1 MKSIRYFVLG
11 FLTFIALGLSAD
23 AQQNTA
29 QQAYAIF
36 QQSCLGCHGEH
47 GPFKEA
53 LVIDS
58 AAGLIQSGAVV
69 PGVPIVSELY
79 TRLLEKDDAKR
90 MPLNQP
96 QLSPEAI
103 LTIGNWIL
111 AGAPSW
117 EGQHDVT
124 FITNDAMLTAIQE
137 HLQTLDK
144 FDQPSARYFTTT
156 HLYNAGE
163 GLETLRAAEVALSKL
178 VNSLSWGFTIIK
190 PEPID
195 ARRTIFYIDLRD
207 YEWDLRAA
215 WTQIEGA
222 YPYRIDFDATI
233 HASLQQKLVGLQQLT
248 ESEVPFVQAD
258 WFLATASLPPLYHD
272 ILGLPETE
280 GELERELGID
290 VARNLQRAP
299 GISVWR
305 AGTNDSGVSNHN
317 RVVERHTFR
326 YGAYWKSHDFAGSAG
341 RQNIFTHPLSFE
353 RDGGEVIFN
362 LPNGLQAYYIADG
375 QGNRINE
382 APTTIVSNPAAKDP
396 AVRNGLSCIGCHT
409 EGMKTFKDGVR
420 ASIEKTARPSY
431 DKEHALRLYVEQTVM
446 DALVQEDTERYE
458 VALVKTGGVSGGIEP
473 VHLFHEAFHEAL
485 NAAQAAASLGLQESV
500 FVEAIKENSG
510 LQDLGLA
517 GLPDGGNVKRDAW
530 TADFSEIV
538 ACVYG
543 DECPT
548 SDLDDD
554 DDRFVFDHPIPDE
567 NLRAAIAER
576 LGKAA
581 TLITTEDIAT
591 RLTTLVADGRG
602 IRDLRGLEHATR
614 LERIE
619 LRHNAISDLTP
630 LAGLTRLNNIKLRG
644 NRITNVSP
652 LAGLIN
658 VDWLGLEEND
668 IRNLSPLKGLIKLSG
683 LGIEGN
689 PISDV
694 SPLSGLQSLEGIRA
708 WNTQISDF
716 SPLAD
721 VPRLRWLE
729 VSNSRSLSSLS
740 SLKGLRSLR
749 RLEINDCEISDLSG
763 LEALTQLTSLTLMDN
778 LISDVSPLQS
788 LKALT
793 HLNLRDNII
802 TDVSPLAAL
811 TRLKNLV
818 LDHNAI
824 ADLSPLE
831 ELLEKINISFGNNP
845 GFPRGGPKIA
855 GPWLWVVL
863 PQGNFLNGTDLLAQA
878 SNGKISEL
886 GVSTHGAIQGD
897 PVGEVVWIAHKI
909 DTQHGNNMNNMANAL
924 GIATGDVNNHVAYGS
939 VVLYSPRQQTTRL
952 FAGSD
957 NNHKIWLN
965 GELVREKLSWSWAHD
980 YQEFFPITLK
990 QGKNVLL
997 VAVHAGG
1004 GWWSGFFG
1012 FAPDADYT
1020 VLAPGARFTLSTET
1034 PQVQVGDTFTLRL
1047 LAENVTDFAGWQGD
1061 VTFNPAM
1068 LKANRVNEGDFLKQD
1083 SGRTFFQRGT
1093 INNQLGK
1100 ITRVKAARLSEGAV
1114 NGEGTLLSVSF
1125 TAKAA
1130 GKTRLRLR
1138 NFQAGTLKGETIP
1151 TMPPELVI
1159 SVEGRVARPAWDVN
1173 EDGITDAGDLLL
1185 VTVALGQKPP
1195 ENPRTDVNGDGVV
1208 DGKDAALVAEH
1219 LGEGDAP
1226 AAPGSGWVTQS
1237 DSVVPANLTPETIIQ
1252 ALDILRAADD
1262 GSLPFQ
1268 RGIAKLEHLLTLFI
1282 PGKTAL
1288 FANYPNPFNPETWIP
1303 YQLAEHADV
1312 TLRIYSIDGRLIRTL
1327 AIGYQPAGLY
1337 QYQSRAVYWDG
1348 RNALGEPV
1356 ASGVYFYTLTA
1367 GAFTATRRMLILK

>member
-1 MKSIRYFVLG
+1 MKPTRYFSFVLLIFLVLG
-11 FLTFIALGLSAD
+11 SSAS
-23 AQQNTA
+23 AQQNVA

-79 TRLLEKDDAKR
+79 TRLLEKDNARR

-117 EGQHDVT
+117 DIQHDVS
-124 FITNDAMLTAIQE
+124 FITTDAMLTAIQE
-137 HLQTLDK
+137 HLSDLDA
-144 FDQPSARYFTTT
+144 FNRPYARYFTTT

-163 GLETLRAAEVALSKL
+163 GPETLRAAEVALSKL

-195 ARRTIFYIDLRD
+195 PQRTIFYIDLRD

-222 YPYRIDFDATI
+222 YPYRIDFDATT
-233 HASLQQKLVGLQQLT
+233 HASLERKLVGLQQGT
-248 ESEVPFVQAD
+248 ASEVPFVQAD

-272 ILGLPETE
+272 ILALPETE
-280 GELERELGID
+280 RELERELGID

-326 YGAYWKSHDFAGSAG
+326 YGAYWKSHDFAGSAEA
-341 RQNIFTHPLSFE
+341 RDIFTHPLSFE

-375 QGNRINE
+375 QGNRIDV
-382 APTTIVSNPAAKDP
+382 APTEIVSNPAAKDP

-409 EGMKTFKDGVR
+409 EGMKTFEDGVR
-420 ASIEKTARPSY
+420 AVIEETARPAY
-431 DKEHALRLYVEQTVM
+431 DKNHALRLYVEQSVL
-446 DALVQEDTERYE
+446 DALVQADTERYE
-458 VALVKTGGVSGGIEP
+458 VALDKTGGVSGGIEP
-473 VHLFHEAFHEAL
+473 VHLFHEAFQEPL
-485 NAAQAAASLGLQESV
+485 TPSYAAASIGLEEAIFVSKISQEPSLQNLGLT
-500 FVEAIKENSG
+500 G
-510 LQDLGLA
+510 LLN
-517 GLPDGGNVKRDAW
+517 PGGNVKRDVW
-530 TADFSEIV
+530 ESNFPELV

-543 DECPT
+543 DECVPPPPPPPPT
-548 SDLDDD
+548 L
-554 DDRFVFDHPIPDE
+554 IPDE

-576 LGKAA
+576 LVKAPDA
-581 TLITTEDIAT
+581 LTTEDIST
-591 RLTTLVADGRG
+591 RLTTLVADERG

-619 LRHNAISDLTP
+619 LRHNEISDLTP
-630 LAGLTRLNNIKLRG
+630 LAELTRLNNIKLRG
-644 NRITNVSP
+644 NRITDVSP

-658 VDWLGLEEND
+658 VDWLGLEENT
-668 IRNLSPLKGLIKLSG
+668 IRDLSPLAKLIKLNG

-694 SPLSGLQSLEGIRA
+694 SALSGLQSLEGIRA

-729 VSNSRSLSSLS
+729 VSNNRSLSSLS
-740 SLKGLRSLR
+740 SLNGLKSLR
-749 RLEINDCEISDLSG
+749 RLEINNCEISDLSG

-778 LISDVSPLQS
+778 LISDISPLMS

-802 TDVSPLAAL
+802 IDVSPLAAL

-824 ADLSPLE
+824 TDLSPLE

-845 GFPRGGPKIA
+845 GFPQGGPKIA

-878 SNGKISEL
+878 SNGKVSEL
-886 GVSTHGAIQGD
+886 SVSTHGAIQGD
-897 PVGEVVWIAHKI
+897 PVDKAVWTAHKI
-909 DTQHGNNMNNMANAL
+909 DPRHGNNMNNMANDL
-924 GIATGDVNNHVAYGS
+924 GIATGDINNHVAYGS
-939 VVLYSPRQQTTRL
+939 VVLYSPRQQKTYL

-957 NNHKIWLN
+957 NNHKVWLN

-1020 VLAPGARFTLSTET
+1020 VLAPGARFTFSTET

-1047 LAENVTDFAGWQGD
+1047 VAENVTDFAGWQGD
-1061 VTFNPAM
+1061 VTFNPAV
-1068 LKANRVNEGDFLKQD
+1068 LKANRVVKGGFLEQN
-1083 SGRTFFQRGT
+1083 SGRTFFQNGT
-1093 INNQLGK
+1093 INNQLGE
-1100 ITRVKAARLSEGAV
+1100 ITGVKAARLSEGAV
-1114 NGEGTLLSVSF
+1114 NGQGTLLSVSF
-1125 TAKAA
+1125 TAKVA

-1138 NFQAGTLKGETIP
+1138 NFQAGTHTGETIP
-1151 TMPPELVI
+1151 ATPPEIIIV
-1159 SVEGRVARPAWDVN
+1159 VEGRVARPAWDVN
-1173 EDGITDAGDLLL
+1173 EDGVTDAGDLLL
-1185 VTVALGQKPP
+1185 VTVALGQRPP

-1226 AAPGSGWVTQS
+1226 AAPYRVGTT
-1237 DSVVPANLTPETIIQ
+1237 NLTPETIMQ

-1262 GSLPFQ
+1262 GSPPFQ
-1268 RGIAKLEHLLTLFI
+1268 RGIAKLEHLLALFV
-1282 PGKTAL
+1282 PEKTAL

-1312 TLRIYSIDGRLIRTL
+1312 TLHIYSIDGKLIRTL

-1337 QYQSRAVYWDG
+1337 QYRSRAAYWDG
-1348 RNALGEPV
+1348 RNAFGEPV

-1367 GAFTATRRMLILK
+1367 GAFTATRRMLIVK

>member
-1 MKSIRYFVLG
+1 MKPTRYFSFVLLI
-11 FLTFIALGLSAD
+11 FLLLGSSVS
-23 AQQNTA
+23 AQQNVA

-69 PGVPIVSELY
+69 PGAPIVSELY
-79 TRLLEKDDAKR
+79 TRLLEKDDARR

-117 EGQHDVT
+117 SVQHDVS
-124 FITNDAMLTAIQE
+124 FITTDAMLTAIQE
-137 HLQTLDK
+137 HLSDLDA
-144 FDQPSARYFTTT
+144 FDRPSARYFTTT

-163 GLETLRAAEVALSKL
+163 GPETLRAAEVALSKL

-195 ARRTIFYIDLRD
+195 PRRTIFYIDLRD
-207 YEWDLRAA
+207 YEWDRRAA
-215 WTQIEGA
+215 WTQIEDA
-222 YPYRIDFDATI
+222 YPYRIDFDATT
-233 HASLQQKLVGLQQLT
+233 HASLQRKLVGLQQAT
-248 ESEVPFVQAD
+248 ASEVPFVQVD

-280 GELERELGID
+280 RELERELGID

-341 RQNIFTHPLSFE
+341 AQNIFTHPLSFE

-375 QGNRINE
+375 QGNRIDV
-382 APTTIVSNPAAKDP
+382 APTAIVSNPAAKEP

-409 EGMKTFKDGVR
+409 EGMKTFEDDVR
-420 ASIEKTARPSY
+420 TVIEETARPAY
-431 DKEHALRLYVEQTVM
+431 DKNHALRLYVEQSVM
-446 DALVQEDTERYE
+446 NALFQADTERYE
-458 VALVKTGGVSGGIEP
+458 VALAKTGGVSGGIEP
-473 VHLFHEAFHEAL
+473 VHLFHEAFQGPL
-485 NAAQAAASLGLQESV
+485 NAAHAAAAIGLETETFLAKIRS
-500 FVEAIKENSG
+500 EPS
-510 LQDLGLA
+510 LQDLGLT
-517 GLPDGGNVKRDAW
+517 GLLSGGNVKRDVW
-530 TADFSEIV
+530 ESNFSELI

-543 DECPT
+543 DDCVAPPPPPPPI
-548 SDLDDD
+548 
-554 DDRFVFDHPIPDE
+554 FGHPVPVPDE
-567 NLRAAIAER
+567 NLRTAIAER
-576 LGKAA
+576 LGKTPAS
-581 TLITTEDIAT
+581 LTTEDIST
-591 RLTTLVADGRG
+591 RLTTLVADERG
-602 IRDLRGLEHATR
+602 IRDLRGLEHARR

-619 LRHNAISDLTP
+619 LRHNEISDLTP

-644 NRITNVSP
+644 NRITDISP

-658 VDWLGLEEND
+658 VDWLGLEENA
-668 IRNLSPLKGLIKLSG
+668 IRDLSPLAKLIKLNG
-683 LGIEGN
+683 LGIEDN

-694 SPLSGLQSLEGIRA
+694 SALSGLQSLEGIRA

-716 SPLAD
+716 SSLAD

-729 VSNSRSLSSLS
+729 VSNNRSLSSLS
-740 SLKGLRSLR
+740 SLKGLKSLR
-749 RLEINDCEISDLSG
+749 RLEINNCEISDLSG
-763 LEALTQLTSLTLMDN
+763 LEALTQLASLTLMDN
-778 LISDVSPLQS
+778 LISDISPLMS

-802 TDVSPLAAL
+802 TDVSPLTAL

-824 ADLSPLE
+824 TDLSPLE
-831 ELLEKINISFGNNP
+831 KLSEKTSISVGNNP
-845 GFPRGGPKIA
+845 GFPQGGPKIA

-863 PQGNFLNGTDLLAQA
+863 PQGNFFNGTDLLAQA
-878 SNGKISEL
+878 SGGKVSEL
-886 GVSTHGAIQGD
+886 GVSTHGAIQED
-897 PVGEVVWIAHKI
+897 PVGTAVWTAHKI
-909 DTQHGNNMNNMANAL
+909 DPQHGNNMNNMANAL
-924 GIATGDVNNHVAYGS
+924 GIATGDINNHVAYGS
-939 VVLYSPRQQTTRL
+939 VVLYSPRQQKTRL

-957 NNHKIWLN
+957 NNHKVWLN
-965 GELVREKLSWSWAHD
+965 GELVREKLAGWSWAHD

-997 VAVHAGG
+997 VAVHTGG

-1020 VLAPGARFTLSTET
+1020 VLAPGARFTFSTET

-1047 LAENVTDFAGWQGD
+1047 VAENVSDFAGWQGD
-1061 VTFNPAM
+1061 LAFNQAA
-1068 LKANRVNEGDFLKQD
+1068 LKANKATEGGFLKQNG
-1083 SGRTFFQRGT
+1083 GRTFFQKGR
-1093 INNQLGK
+1093 IDNQLGE
-1100 ITRVKAARLSEGAV
+1100 ITGVKAARLSEGAV
-1114 NGEGTLLSVSF
+1114 SGEGTLLLVSF
-1125 TAKAA
+1125 TAKTT
-1130 GKTRLRLR
+1130 GKTRLQLR
-1138 NFQAGTLKGETIP
+1138 NFQAGTHTGETIP
-1151 TMPPELVI
+1151 TTPPEIIIV
-1159 SVEGRVARPAWDVN
+1159 VEGRVARPAWDVN
-1173 EDGITDAGDLLL
+1173 EDGVTDAGDLLL

-1226 AAPGSGWVTQS
+1226 AAPYRIGTT
-1237 DSVVPANLTPETIIQ
+1237 DLTPETIMQ

-1268 RGIAKLEHLLTLFI
+1268 RGIAKLEHLLALFV
-1282 PGKTAL
+1282 PEKTVL

-1312 TLRIYSIDGRLIRTL
+1312 MLRIYSVDGKLVRTL
-1327 AIGYQPAGLY
+1327 AVGYQPAGLY
-1337 QYQSRAVYWDG
+1337 QYRSRAVYWDG
-1348 RNALGEPV
+1348 RNTFGEPV

>member
-1 MKSIRYFVLG
+1 MKPTRYFSFVLLI
-11 FLTFIALGLSAD
+11 FLLLGSSVS
-23 AQQNTA
+23 AQQNVA

-36 QQSCLGCHGEH
+36 QQSCHGCHGEH

-79 TRLLEKDDAKR
+79 TRLLEKDNARR

-117 EGQHDVT
+117 SVQHDVS
-124 FITNDAMLTAIQE
+124 FITTDAMLTAIQE
-137 HLQTLDK
+137 HLSDLDA
-144 FDQPSARYFTTT
+144 FNQPYARYFTTT

-163 GLETLRAAEVALSKL
+163 GPETLRAAEVALSKL

-195 ARRTIFYIDLRD
+195 PQRTIFYIDLRD

-215 WTQIEGA
+215 WTQIEDA
-222 YPYRIDFDATI
+222 YPYRIDFDATT
-233 HASLQQKLVGLQQLT
+233 HASLERKLVGLQQGT

-280 GELERELGID
+280 RELERELGID

-341 RQNIFTHPLSFE
+341 ARDIFTHPLSFE

-375 QGNRINE
+375 QGNRIDV
-382 APTTIVSNPAAKDP
+382 APTAIVSNPAAKDP

-409 EGMKTFKDGVR
+409 EGMKTFEDGVR
-420 ASIEKTARPSY
+420 AVIEETARPAY
-431 DKEHALRLYVEQTVM
+431 DRDHALRLYVEQSVM
-446 DALVQEDTERYE
+446 DALVQADTERYE
-458 VALVKTGGVSGGIEP
+458 VALDKTGGVSGGIEP
-473 VHLFHEAFHEAL
+473 VHLFHEAFQEPLTASY
-485 NAAQAAASLGLQESV
+485 AAASIGLEEAIFVSKIRQEPSLQNLGLT
-500 FVEAIKENSG
+500 G
-510 LQDLGLA
+510 LLNR
-517 GLPDGGNVKRDAW
+517 GGNVKRDVW
-530 TADFSEIV
+530 ESNFSELV

-543 DECPT
+543 DECVAPVIPT
-548 SDLDDD
+548 PTPTPGT
-554 DDRFVFDHPIPDE
+554 VFGHPVPDE

-576 LGKAA
+576 LGKAPA
-581 TLITTEDIAT
+581 SLTTEDIST
-591 RLTTLVADGRG
+591 RLTTLVADERG

-619 LRHNAISDLTP
+619 LRHNEISDLTP

-644 NRITNVSP
+644 NRITDVSP

-658 VDWLGLEEND
+658 VDWLGLEENT
-668 IRNLSPLKGLIKLSG
+668 IRDLSPLAKLIKLNG

-694 SPLSGLQSLEGIRA
+694 SALSGLQSLEGIRA

-729 VSNSRSLSSLS
+729 VSNNRSLSSLS
-740 SLKGLRSLR
+740 SLNGLKSVR
-749 RLEINDCEISDLSG
+749 RLEINNCEISDLSG

-778 LISDVSPLQS
+778 LISDISPLMS

-802 TDVSPLAAL
+802 IDVSPLAAL

-824 ADLSPLE
+824 TDLSPLE
-831 ELLEKINISFGNNP
+831 KLLEKINISFGNNP
-845 GFPRGGPKIA
+845 GFPQGGPKIA

-878 SNGKISEL
+878 SNGKVSEL

-897 PVGEVVWIAHKI
+897 PVDKAVWTAHKI
-909 DTQHGNNMNNMANAL
+909 DPRHGNNMNNMANDL
-924 GIATGDVNNHVAYGS
+924 GIATGDINNHVAYGS
-939 VVLYSPRQQTTRL
+939 VVLYSPRQQKTHL

-957 NNHKIWLN
+957 NNHKVWLN

-1020 VLAPGARFTLSTET
+1020 VLAPGARFTFSTET
-1034 PQVQVGDTFTLRL
+1034 PQVQVGDTFTIRL
-1047 LAENVTDFAGWQGD
+1047 QAEKVSDFAGWQGD
-1061 VTFNPAM
+1061 VTFNPAV
-1068 LKANRVNEGDFLKQD
+1068 LKANRVSEGDFLKQD
-1083 SGRTFFQRGT
+1083 SGRTFFPKVT
-1093 INNQLGK
+1093 INNQLGE
-1100 ITRVKAARLSEGAV
+1100 ITGVKAARLSEGAV
-1114 NGEGTLLSVSF
+1114 NGQGTLLSVSF

-1130 GKTRLRLR
+1130 AKTRLRLR
-1138 NFQAGTLKGETIP
+1138 NFQAGTHTGETIP
-1151 TMPPELVI
+1151 ATPPEIIIV
-1159 SVEGRVARPAWDVN
+1159 VEGRVARPAWDVN
-1173 EDGITDAGDLLL
+1173 EDGVTDAGDLLL

-1226 AAPGSGWVTQS
+1226 AAPYRVGTT
-1237 DSVVPANLTPETIIQ
+1237 NLTPETIMQ

-1262 GSLPFQ
+1262 GSPPFQ
-1268 RGIAKLEHLLTLFI
+1268 RGIAKLEHLLALFV
-1282 PGKTAL
+1282 PEKTAL

-1312 TLRIYSIDGRLIRTL
+1312 TLHIYSIDGKLIRTL

-1337 QYQSRAVYWDG
+1337 QYRSRAAYWDG
-1348 RNALGEPV
+1348 RNAFGEPV

-1367 GAFTATRRMLILK
+1367 GALTATRRMLIVK